1 MWVKYL
7 CRMDDARLCRADF
20 YCSSRLPDVD
30 LVGDTGRSPPVASFS
45 STDHC
50 HVTNN
55 SDIRIANAV
64 NKSLGARVTKEV
76 SELVHENDKLV
87 GRENRPDEVHEERR
101 LLTSDRLTLFAIV
114 FFSSSSLPVYS
125 SLPFC
130 SAAGYSSL
138 HPETTRR
145 VVRSRVSPLLE

>member
-45 STDHC
+45 STHHC

-64 NKSLGARVTKEV
+64 NKSLDARVTKEV

-87 GRENRPDEVHEERR
+87 GRENRPDEVDEERR
-101 LLTSDRLTLFAIV
+101 LLTSDRLTDTVRNRLFQFQLFTGILQLAILFGCRILFAASLG
-114 FFSSSSLPVYS
+114 SSGISP
-125 SLPFC
+125 
-130 SAAGYSSL
+130 
-138 HPETTRR
+138 
-145 VVRSRVSPLLE
+145 SRA